1 MATKKKRKTKKKTKK
16 VVEKVLPRR
25 TWENGENPL
34 GLNKVS
40 TCSYEKYMKQAL
52 EIISKHLSIRTYKL
66 APAEDY
72 PQFIR
77 GKDMRVQI
85 FWKKNSLY
93 EFIVEQ
99 SFWLQS
105 NRNKE
110 DRSYMRGFA
119 HVHLKIVHDA
129 YMKAKEGQT
138 KKKTT
143 RRKKKK

>member
-25 TWENGENPL
+25 PWENGENPL

-129 YMKAKEGQT
+129 YLKAKDGQT
-138 KKKTT
+138 KKKPT

>member
-25 TWENGENPL
+25 SWENGENPL
-34 GLNKVS
+34 GLNTIS
-40 TCSYEKYMKQAL
+40 TCSYDRYMKQ
-52 EIISKHLSIRTYKL
+52 IISNHLSYRTYKL
-66 APAEDY
+66 APAEEY

-77 GKDMRVQI
+77 GKDLRVQI
-85 FWKKNSLY
+85 FWKKDSLY
-93 EFIVEQ
+93 EFIIEQ
-99 SFWLQS
+99 AFWLQS

-129 YMKAKEGQT
+129 YLKAKDGQT
-138 KKKTT
+138 KKKPT